1 MLKKSLSLMLLVL
14 FAAPLALQGAEMQ
27 KKADEFLK
35 SVPENM
41 MYLISAKDVAK
52 AMEMG
57 EGNIVVLD
65 IRPPQHYDNGHIKG
79 SLHIPLTMLV
89 DKVKELPTDN
99 KIAVVCAMDTNS
111 AFAVAVLRM
120 HGFDAWIMEGGVPGW
135 RRISMAISPGTRHTL
150 IMI

>member
-41 MYLISAKDVAK
+41 MYMVSAKDVAK

-57 EGNIVVLD
+57 EGNLVVLD

-89 DKVKELPTDN
+89 DEVKKLPTDK

-135 RRISMAISPGTRHTL
+135 VKAGKAL
-150 IMI
+150 VK

>member
-1 MLKKSLSLMLLVL
+1 MLKKLLSLMLLVL

-27 KKADEFLK
+27 EKADEFLK

-41 MYLISAKDVAK
+41 MYLITAMDVAE

-57 EGNIVVLD
+57 KGNLVVLD
-65 IRPPQHYDNGHIKG
+65 IRPPQHYNNGHIKG
-79 SLHIPLTMLV
+79 SLHVPLTMLV
-89 DKVKELPTDN
+89 DKVKELPTDK

-135 RRISMAISPGTRHTL
+135 VKAGKAL
-150 IMI
+150 VK